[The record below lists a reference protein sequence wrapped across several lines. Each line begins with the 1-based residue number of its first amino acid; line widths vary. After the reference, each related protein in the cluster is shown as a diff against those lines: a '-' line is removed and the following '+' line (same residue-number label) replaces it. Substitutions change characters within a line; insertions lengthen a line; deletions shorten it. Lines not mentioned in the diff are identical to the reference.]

1 MSSNRLVAD
10 RKRGLKRKKKVN
22 PVGWLCNP
30 QVLKTVIT
38 GARLAVTLVRL
49 VLELVGITSQH

>member
-10 RKRGLKRKKKVN
+10 RKRGSKRKKKVD

-30 QVLKTVIT
+30 QVLKTVIA
-38 GARLAVTLVRL
+38 GARLAATLVRL